1 MAEGFD
7 TTDNADRWRLE
18 PSDIRALRALQVC
31 IMHAE
36 LQADRRE
43 KSAAHRTEQLA
54 GFVASVDAE
63 ETGNDQRPTAPAT
76 AQAPGWEENLDRI
89 IAAAPSLAAKITE
102 RAPAVVV
109 LAELMVSDPWTDG
122 IGRIPKAHRAATTE
136 VAELL
141 PGLRPGDC
149 AAIWREL
156 DVVSKQLHRKSIRW
170 DRVAAA
176 TAVGLAAGVV
186 TGGMAAPAVGAAIGS
201 TLLGFSGAAASSAG
215 LAALGGGSLAVGGF
229 GMFGGTVLVS
239 SVGGLAGAGVA
250 GIGTRYSGL
259 ASTTI
264 AAEAVKLGL
273 IARILL
279 EDEQDRDQKMRRVV
293 ESLHQA
299 QNDLARKVTALSER
313 IAELKKNN
321 RELDENNKILHTVV
335 GRLRAELVD
344 ARAELKALRAELADT
359 EKAATTI
366 EVVLDRLP
374 EPDADAEPDPDSD
387 LELAR

>member
-1 MAEGFD
+1 MAERFD
-7 TTDNADRWRLE
+7 TTDSADRWRLE
-18 PSDIRALRALQVC
+18 PSDIRALRGLQVC
-31 IMHAE
+31 VMHAE
-36 LQADRRE
+36 LRADRRE
-43 KSAAHRTEQLA
+43 KSAARRTEQLSRV
-54 GFVASVDAE
+54 VASLVAE
-63 ETGNDQRPTAPAT
+63 VTGNDQTPTGPGPAQT
-76 AQAPGWEENLDRI
+76 PGLEEDLDRI
-89 IAAAPSLAAKITE
+89 IAAAPSLASQVSE
-102 RAPAVVV
+102 RARAVVV
-109 LAELMVSDPWTDG
+109 LAELMVSNPWTDD
-122 IGRIPKAHRAATTE
+122 IGRIPKTHRAATTE

-149 AAIWREL
+149 AAMWREL
-156 DVVSKQLHRKSIRW
+156 DVVSKRLHRKSIRW
-170 DRVAAA
+170 GRVAAA
-176 TAVGLAAGVV
+176 TVVGLGAGVV

-293 ESLHQA
+293 ESLHQT

-313 IAELKKNN
+313 IVELKRSN
-321 RELDENNKILHTVV
+321 RELDENNRILHTVV

-359 EKAATTI
+359 EQAATTI

-374 EPDADAEPDPDSD
+374 ESDTDAEPDPDSD
-387 LELAR
+387 LELAS